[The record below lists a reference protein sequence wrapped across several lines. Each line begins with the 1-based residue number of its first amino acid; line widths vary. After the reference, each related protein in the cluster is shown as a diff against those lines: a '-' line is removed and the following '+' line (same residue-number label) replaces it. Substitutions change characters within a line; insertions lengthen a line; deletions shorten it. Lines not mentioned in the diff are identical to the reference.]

1 MDDHWPCFHKHFL
14 FSQAFLQKA
23 YLMDISH
30 NVKKTKQNKT
40 KKKLRDVVSL
50 RTEFFQFDTC
60 GCQIT
65 RVPYQKE
72 AQICNHLFLV
82 YFFFFADTMLLLV
95 PKHFLVII
103 QKQVVMKS
111 GFVFLGVKYC

>member
-1 MDDHWPCFHKHFL
+1 
-14 FSQAFLQKA
+14 
-23 YLMDISH
+23 MDISH
-30 NVKKTKQNKT
+30 NVKKKNKK

-82 YFFFFADTMLLLV
+82 YFFFADTMLLLV

-111 GFVFLGVKYC
+111 EFVFLGVKYC

>member
-1 MDDHWPCFHKHFL
+1 
-14 FSQAFLQKA
+14 
-23 YLMDISH
+23 MDISH
-30 NVKKTKQNKT
+30 NVKKNKQTKKK

-50 RTEFFQFDTC
+50 RTEFFQFDTR
-60 GCQIT
+60 CQIT

-82 YFFFFADTMLLLV
+82 YFFFADTMLLLV

>member
-1 MDDHWPCFHKHFL
+1 
-14 FSQAFLQKA
+14 
-23 YLMDISH
+23 MDISH
-30 NVKKTKQNKT
+30 NVKKNKTKQNKT
-40 KKKLRDVVSL
+40 KKLRDVVSL

-82 YFFFFADTMLLLV
+82 YFFFADTMLLLV

>member
-1 MDDHWPCFHKHFL
+1 MF
-14 FSQAFLQKA
+14 FSSSLVSPVRRSRE
-23 YLMDISH
+23 LVRLS
-30 NVKKTKQNKT
+30 
-40 KKKLRDVVSL
+40 RDVVSL

>member
-1 MDDHWPCFHKHFL
+1 
-14 FSQAFLQKA
+14 
-23 YLMDISH
+23 MDISH
-30 NVKKTKQNKT
+30 NVKKKKTKQ

-82 YFFFFADTMLLLV
+82 YLFFRRYHVAFG
-95 PKHFLVII
+95 
-103 QKQVVMKS
+103 S
-111 GFVFLGVKYC
+111 

>member
-1 MDDHWPCFHKHFL
+1 M
-14 FSQAFLQKA
+14 S
-23 YLMDISH
+23 
-30 NVKKTKQNKT
+30 KKTNKQKKN
-40 KKKLRDVVSL
+40 KKKIRDVVSL

-82 YFFFFADTMLLLV
+82 YFFFADTMLLLV

>member
-1 MDDHWPCFHKHFL
+1 M
-14 FSQAFLQKA
+14 S
-23 YLMDISH
+23 
-30 NVKKTKQNKT
+30 KKTNKQKKN

-111 GFVFLGVKYC
+111 EFVFLGVKYC